1 MKLCVVASDYD
12 GTIARDGRVEPLVL
26 EAVKEAQARGIV
38 VILVTGRIVADL
50 RRVLPE
56 HELFDAVVCENG
68 AVLTFPKMQ
77 RRLLTHPPSQLLLDE
92 LCARDVAVR
101 FGDCIIEADA
111 GAAPK
116 ILEAIRTLELPLVL
130 QFNHGRV
137 MVLPQGINKATG
149 LRAALNTL
157 RLSLHNCVGIG
168 DAEND
173 YAMLDACEIGVAA
186 SWGSK
191 ALQEIAD
198 EVLQGTGPRDVAAY
212 IREVTAHIKLP
223 PHRAHSRRII
233 LGHDTEGKAV
243 EAAIHGRNI
252 LIAGD
257 PRSGKSWITGL
268 FCEQLILQ
276 GYCLCVVDP
285 EGDYTTLGSLPG
297 VVLFGGADPPPRFSD
312 VARALRHPE
321 VSIVIDLSTIDHA
334 EKLSFVN
341 ELLPMLASLRRS
353 VGLPHWI
360 VVDEAQ
366 YFLHQPNEH
375 SIDFE
380 LAAYVMSTYQ
390 PSQLHPELLKAIE
403 SVIITP
409 MTNPVEVRALAT
421 LCGAEGAAAE
431 WGTILA
437 SLDID
442 EAAVLSRFNGWGDLP
457 RRFTITERTTSH
469 VRHRAKYLEVPMPDD
484 RAFVFTCNGHQFG
497 PRARTLK
504 EFVTLQARLPAPAL
518 EGHARRG
525 DFSRWI
531 GTVFADE
538 PLAVEFRQV
547 EKDFRQGRI
556 AKLAESLAAPI
567 HQRYEMKKMIPGG
580 ATQPRNH

>member
-1 MKLCVVASDYD
+1 MKLCVVALDYD
-12 GTIARDGRVEPLVL
+12 GTIARNGRVEPLVI
-26 EAVKEAQARGIV
+26 EAVKEAQGRGIV
-38 VILVTGRIVADL
+38 VILVTGRIMADL

-56 HELFDAVVCENG
+56 HELFDAVVTENG
-68 AVLTFPKMQ
+68 AVLSFPNVPS
-77 RRLLTHPPSQLLLDE
+77 RLLTHPPSQILLDE
-92 LCARDVAVR
+92 LCARNVAVG

-111 GAAPK
+111 DDAPK
-116 ILEAIRTLELPLVL
+116 ILEAIRKLELPLVL

-149 LRAALNTL
+149 LREALNTL

-173 YAMLDACEIGVAA
+173 YAMLDACEIGVAV

-191 ALQEIAD
+191 ALQGIAD
-198 EVLQGTGPRDVAAY
+198 EVLQGEGPPAVAAY
-212 IREVTAHIKLP
+212 IREVTNHIKLP

-233 LGHDTEGKAV
+233 LGHDASGKAV

-276 GYCLCVVDP
+276 GYCLCVIDP
-285 EGDYTTLGSLPG
+285 EGDYATLGSLPG
-297 VVLFGGADPPPRFSD
+297 VVLFGGDNPPPRFSS
-312 VARALRHPE
+312 VARALRHPD
-321 VSIVIDLSTIDHA
+321 VSIVIDLSSISHA
-334 EKLSFVN
+334 EKLSYVN

-375 SIDFE
+375 CIDFE

-403 SVIITP
+403 SIVVTP
-409 MTNPVEVRALAT
+409 MTNPVEVHTLAG
-421 LCGAEGAAAE
+421 LCGANGDKDE
-431 WGTILA
+431 WGKILA
-437 SLDID
+437 DLGID
-442 EAAVLSRFNGWGDLP
+442 EAAVLSRFNGSSNLP
-457 RRFTITERTTSH
+457 QRFTITGRRTSH
-469 VRHRAKYLEVPMPDD
+469 VRHRAKYLEVPMPEE

-504 EFVTLQARLPAPAL
+504 EFVALQARLPAAAL

-531 GTVFADE
+531 RNVFGDE
-538 PLAVEFRQV
+538 PLAVEIRQV

-556 AKLAESLAAPI
+556 AKLSESLAAPI
-567 HQRYEMKKMIPGG
+567 YQRYEVKS
-580 ATQPRNH
+580 

>member
-1 MKLCVVASDYD
+1 MKLCVVALDYD

-38 VILVTGRIVADL
+38 VIVVTGRITADL

-56 HELFDAVVCENG
+56 HELFDALVCENG
-68 AVLTFPKMQ
+68 AVLAFPNTP
-77 RRLLTHPPSQLLLDE
+77 RRLLTHPPSQALLDE
-92 LCARDVAVR
+92 LYASDVAVS
-101 FGDCIIEADA
+101 FGDCIIEADS
-111 GAAPK
+111 GDAPT
-116 ILEAIRTLELPLVL
+116 ILKAIRKLELPLVL

-149 LRAALNTL
+149 LREALNTL

-173 YAMLDACEIGVAA
+173 YTMLDACEIGVAV

-191 ALQEIAD
+191 ALQAIAD

-212 IREVTAHIKLP
+212 VREVTAHIKLP
-223 PHRAHSRRII
+223 PHRAHGRRII
-233 LGHDTEGKAV
+233 LGHDADGRVV

-268 FCEQLILQ
+268 FCEELILQ
-276 GYCLCVVDP
+276 GYGLCVIDP

-297 VVLFGGADPPPRFSD
+297 VVLFGGDDPPPRLSD
-312 VARALRHPE
+312 VTRALRHPD
-321 VSIVIDLSTIDHA
+321 VSIVIDLSAIDHA
-334 EKLSFVN
+334 GKLSYVS

-353 VGLPHWI
+353 VGPPHWI
-360 VVDEAQ
+360 VVDEAH

-375 SIDFE
+375 CIDFE
-380 LAAYVMSTYQ
+380 LAAYVMTTYQ

-403 SVIITP
+403 SIIVTP
-409 MTNPVEVRALAT
+409 MTNPVEVHALAM
-421 LCGAEGAAAE
+421 LCGAEGAEAE
-431 WGTILA
+431 LERILA
-437 SLDID
+437 GLGID
-442 EAAVLSRFNGWGDLP
+442 EAAVLSRFNGSSNLP
-457 RRFTITERTTSH
+457 RRFTITGRRTSH
-469 VRHRAKYLEVPMPDD
+469 VRHRAKYLDVPLPAE
-484 RAFVFTCNGHQFG
+484 RAFVFTCNGHEFG
-497 PRARTLK
+497 PRAHTLK
-504 EFVTLQARLPAPAL
+504 EFVTLQARLPATAL

-531 GTVFADE
+531 RNVFGDE
-538 PLAVEFRQV
+538 PLAVGIRQA
-547 EKDFRQGRI
+547 ENDFRRGRI
-556 AKLAESLAAPI
+556 ANLSESIAAQI
-567 HQRYEMKKMIPGG
+567 HQRYEI
-580 ATQPRNH
+580 QV

>member
-1 MKLCVVASDYD
+1 VKLCVLALDYD
-12 GTIARDGRVEPLVL
+12 GTIAREGRVEALVVD
-26 EAVKEAQARGIV
+26 AIREAQGRGIV
-38 VILVTGRIVADL
+38 VLLVTGRILADL

-56 HELFDAVVCENG
+56 HELFDAIVAENG
-68 AVLTFPKMQ
+68 AVLAFPNAP
-77 RRLLTHPPSQLLLDE
+77 RRLLTHPPSQILLDE
-92 LCARDVAVR
+92 LRAREVAVT
-101 FGDCIIEADA
+101 FGDCIMQADA
-111 GAAPK
+111 GAAPT
-116 ILEAIRTLELPLVL
+116 ILEAIRKLELPLVL
-130 QFNHGRV
+130 HFNHSRV
-137 MVLPQGINKATG
+137 MVLPQGVNKATG
-149 LRAALNTL
+149 LREALNTL
-157 RLSLHNCVGIG
+157 RLSLHNCIAIG

-173 YAMLDACEIGVAA
+173 CAMLEACEIGVAV

-191 ALQEIAD
+191 ALQRIAD
-198 EVLQGTGPRDVAAY
+198 EVLPGTGPPDVAAY
-212 IREVTAHIKLP
+212 IREVTTHLKLP

-233 LGHDTEGKAV
+233 LGHDAEGKAV

-276 GYCLCVVDP
+276 GYCLCVIDP

-297 VVLFGGADPPPRFSD
+297 VVLFGGGEPPPRFSD
-312 VARALRHPE
+312 VARALRHPD
-321 VSIVIDLSTIDHA
+321 VSIVIDLSVISHT
-334 EKLSFVN
+334 EKLSYVN

-366 YFLHQPNEH
+366 YFLHQPNERC
-375 SIDFE
+375 IDFE

-390 PSQLHPELLKAIE
+390 PSQLHPELLQAIE
-403 SVIITP
+403 SIIVTP
-409 MTNPVEVRALAT
+409 MTNPIEVHALAA
-421 LCGAEGAAAE
+421 LCDAEGAEAE
-431 WGTILA
+431 WARILA
-437 SLDID
+437 NLGMD
-442 EAAVLSRFNGWGDLP
+442 EAAALSRFNGCSNLP
-457 RRFTITERTTSH
+457 QRFIISRRRTSH

-497 PRARTLK
+497 SRARTLK
-504 EFVTLQARLPAPAL
+504 EFVALQARLPTPAL

-531 GTVFADE
+531 GNVFGDE
-538 PLAVEFRQV
+538 PLAVQIRQV

-556 AKLAESLAAPI
+556 ANLPDSLAAPI
-567 HQRYEMKKMIPGG
+567 HQRYEVKS
-580 ATQPRNH
+580 

>member
-1 MKLCVVASDYD
+1 MKLCAVALDYD

-38 VILVTGRIVADL
+38 MILVTGRIMADL
-50 RRVLPE
+50 WHVLPE
-56 HELFDAVVCENG
+56 HELFDALVCENG
-68 AVLTFPKMQ
+68 AVLAFPKMP
-77 RRLLTHPPSQLLLDE
+77 RRLLTHPPSQVLLDE
-92 LCARDVAVR
+92 LCASDVAVG

-111 GAAPK
+111 VAAPK
-116 ILEAIRTLELPLVL
+116 ILEAIRKLELPLVL
-130 QFNHGRV
+130 QFNQGRV

-149 LRAALNTL
+149 LREALNTL

-173 YAMLDACEIGVAA
+173 YAMLDACEIGVAV

-191 ALQEIAD
+191 ALQGIAD

-212 IREVTAHIKLP
+212 IRKVTAHIKLP
-223 PHRAHSRRII
+223 PHRAHSQRVI
-233 LGHDTEGKAV
+233 LGHDADGKVV

-276 GYCLCVVDP
+276 GYCLCVIDP

-297 VVLFGGADPPPRFSD
+297 VVLFGGDDPPPRFSD
-312 VARALRHPE
+312 VARALRHPD
-321 VSIVIDLSTIDHA
+321 VSIVIDLSAIDHA
-334 EKLSFVN
+334 EKLSYVN

-360 VVDEAQ
+360 VVDEAH
-366 YFLHQPNEH
+366 YFLHQPNERC
-375 SIDFE
+375 IDFE
-380 LAAYVMSTYQ
+380 LAAYVMTTYQ

-403 SVIITP
+403 SIIVTP
-409 MTNPVEVRALAT
+409 MTNPVEVHALAM
-421 LCGAEGAAAE
+421 LCGAEGAEAE

-437 SLDID
+437 GLGID
-442 EAAVLSRFNGWGDLP
+442 EAAVLSRFNGSSNLP
-457 RRFTITERTTSH
+457 RRFTIMGRRTSH
-469 VRHRAKYLEVPMPDD
+469 VRHRAKYLEVPLPAEH
-484 RAFVFTCNGHQFG
+484 AFVFTCNGHQFG

-504 EFVTLQARLPAPAL
+504 EFVTLQARLPAAAL

-531 GTVFADE
+531 RNVFGDE
-538 PLAVEFRQV
+538 PLAVEIRQV

-556 AKLAESLAAPI
+556 ANLSESLASPI
-567 HQRYEMKKMIPGG
+567 HQRYEI
-580 ATQPRNH
+580 QV

>member
-1 MKLCVVASDYD
+1 MKLCVVALDYD
-12 GTIARDGRVEPLVL
+12 GTIARDAGVEPLVI
-26 EAVKEAQARGIV
+26 EAVKEAQSRGIV
-38 VILVTGRIVADL
+38 VVLVTGRIMADL
-50 RRVLPE
+50 RRVLPKP
-56 HELFDAVVCENG
+56 ELFDAVVSENG
-68 AVLTFPKMQ
+68 AVLSFPNVPS
-77 RRLLTHPPSQLLLDE
+77 RLLTHPPSQVLLDE
-92 LCARDVAVR
+92 LRASDVAVS

-116 ILEAIRTLELPLVL
+116 ILEAIRKLELPLVL
-130 QFNHGRV
+130 QFNQGRV
-137 MVLPQGINKATG
+137 MILPQGINKATG
-149 LRAALNTL
+149 LREALNTL

-173 YAMLDACEIGVAA
+173 YAMLDACEIGVAV

-191 ALQEIAD
+191 ALQGIAD

-233 LGHDTEGKAV
+233 LGHGADGKVV

-268 FCEQLILQ
+268 FCEQLILL
-276 GYCLCVVDP
+276 GYCLCVIDP

-297 VVLFGGADPPPRFSD
+297 VVLFGGDDSPPRFSD
-312 VARALRHPE
+312 VARALRHPD
-321 VSIVIDLSTIDHA
+321 VSIVIDLSAIDHA
-334 EKLSFVN
+334 DKLSYVG

-360 VVDEAQ
+360 VVDEAH
-366 YFLHQPNEH
+366 YFLHQPNERC
-375 SIDFE
+375 IDFE
-380 LAAYVMSTYQ
+380 LAGYVMTTYQ

-403 SVIITP
+403 SIIVTP
-409 MTNPVEVRALAT
+409 MTNPVEVHALAT
-421 LCGAEGAAAE
+421 LCGAETTEAE
-431 WGTILA
+431 WGIILA
-437 SLDID
+437 GLGID
-442 EAAVLSRFNGWGDLP
+442 EAAVLSRFNGSSNLP
-457 RRFTITERTTSH
+457 RRFTITGRRTSH
-469 VRHRAKYLEVPMPDD
+469 VRHRAKYLEVPLPAEH
-484 RAFVFTCNGHQFG
+484 AFVFTCNGHQFG
-497 PRARTLK
+497 PRAHTLK
-504 EFVTLQARLPAPAL
+504 EFVTLQARLPIESL

-531 GTVFADE
+531 RNVFGDE
-538 PLAVEFRQV
+538 PLAVEIRQV

-556 AKLAESLAAPI
+556 PNLSESLAAPI
-567 HQRYEMKKMIPGG
+567 HQRYEI
-580 ATQPRNH
+580 QV